1 MHQTPRRAVRWR
13 LDALRRRPE
22 RGSSVV
28 EWVLLT
34 PVLLLLVF
42 AIIQFALLWHAEQ
55 VAQAAASQALSA
67 TRIQGGTQ
75 AAGQREAQRILD
87 QLAGRT
93 LPTRQITVTR
103 TATAATV
110 RVTGT
115 AQSILPFFTLHVH
128 AEAAGPTERVLP

>member
-1 MHQTPRRAVRWR
+1 MHQAPRRAVRTR
-13 LDALRRRPE
+13 LHALRRWPE
-22 RGSSVV
+22 QGASVV

-34 PVLLLLVF
+34 PVLLLLIF
-42 AIIQFALLWHAEQ
+42 TIIQFALVWHAEQ

-67 TRIQGGTQ
+67 ARIQGGTQ

-87 QLAGRT
+87 QLAGGT

-103 TATAATV
+103 TVTTATV

-115 AQSILPFFTLHVH
+115 AQSILPFFTLHIH
-128 AEAAGPTERVLP
+128 AEAAGPTERLVP

>member
-1 MHQTPRRAVRWR
+1 
-13 LDALRRRPE
+13 
-22 RGSSVV
+22 VV

-34 PVLLLLVF
+34 PLLLLLVF
-42 AIIQFALLWHAEQ
+42 AIIQFALVWHAEQ

-67 TRIQGGTQ
+67 ARIQGGTQ
-75 AAGQREAQRILD
+75 GAGQREAQQILD
-87 QLAGRT
+87 QLAAGT

-103 TATAATV
+103 TATQASV

-128 AEAAGPTERVLP
+128 AEAAGPVERTVP